1 MSQYSSIFFFFF
13 FLFFFFL
20 TTVNGDTRASY
31 IPQCPSFT
39 CGTLNIS
46 YPFWLY
52 DPNRN
57 SYCGYPG
64 FGLSCTNQ
72 RPILHLPSDSYY
84 VTQINYTQKTL
95 TLVDIDLA
103 YQSCP
108 RAKQNVSF
116 SFNTNTTTNPAP
128 SLNYNPIDLNLTF
141 FFNCSSFPSYVE
153 AIPCMNSGG
162 NRSFVFGGVLGE
174 IPRFD
179 WHGRCEES
187 VVVPLLETVAKGL
200 TLVGFGG
207 ALGLGFQVDWFLAGK
222 CGVCEASQGY
232 CAYSRNNGSFVCY
245 CKDGGYAEQCNYGTS
260 LI

>member
-1 MSQYSSIFFFFF
+1 MSQYSSAFF
-13 FLFFFFL
+13 FLFFF

-31 IPQCPSFT
+31 IPQCLSSN

-46 YPFWLY
+46 YPFWLS
-52 DPNRN
+52 DPNSN

-84 VTQINYTQKTL
+84 VTQINYTQQTL

-108 RAKQNVSF
+108 RAKHNVSF
-116 SFNTNTTTNPAP
+116 SLNSNTANPPP

-141 FFNCSSFPSYVE
+141 FFNCSFFPSLVE
-153 AIPCMNSGG
+153 PIPCMNSGG
-162 NRSFVFGGVLGE
+162 NRSFVFGGVFGE

-187 VVVPLLETVAKGL
+187 VVVPLLKTEAEGL
-200 TLVGFGG
+200 TLGGFGG
-207 ALGLGFQVDWFLAGK
+207 ALGLGFQVDWFLARN

-232 CAYSRNNGSFVCY
+232 CGYSGINKSFVCY
-245 CKDGGYAEQCNYGTS
+245 CTDGGYAEHCNYGTS